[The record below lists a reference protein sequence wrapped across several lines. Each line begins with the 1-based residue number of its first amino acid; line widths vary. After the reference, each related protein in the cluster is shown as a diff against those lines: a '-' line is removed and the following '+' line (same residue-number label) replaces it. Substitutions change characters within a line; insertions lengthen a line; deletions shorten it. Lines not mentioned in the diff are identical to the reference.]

1 VEIRRPFQL
10 IGASEGKYPLP
21 EDPHRSKT
29 ISLSM
34 EKPEFVVRA
43 VPRVGGTFEEISAFF
58 QRTPTIFERARPR
71 FRLSPA
77 IHYVSPDVVGVISL
91 RIIGATKAITARRE
105 QTHGE
110 SRCGY

>member
-1 VEIRRPFQL
+1 MSDTIQNVTGIVTLILMVLFFWVEIRRPFQL

-71 FRLSPA
+71 FRLCPA
-77 IHYVSPDVVGVISL
+77 IHMYRQMLSV
-91 RIIGATKAITARRE
+91 
-105 QTHGE
+105 
-110 SRCGY
+110 